1 MPIDSAFD
9 VAFAAAKPPEHFDPA
24 ALRHDLF
31 DSTPAL
37 LNVLHTFHPWLAD
50 MRVQL
55 RGAVDAANAP
65 QLAGLIH
72 TLRGGLAQLRAKSA
86 VDLVRQLDAVC
97 KANPTAPLPPDHPGL
112 LALETELEALSAEL
126 TRFLSDVERVVPP
139 KQT

>member
-1 MPIDSAFD
+1 MPVDSAFD
-9 VAFAAAKPPEHFDPA
+9 LAFAAAKPPEHFDPA

-50 MRVQL
+50 MRAQL

-86 VDLVRQLDAVC
+86 VDLVRAG
-97 KANPTAPLPPDHPGL
+97 LPN
-112 LALETELEALSAEL
+112 
-126 TRFLSDVERVVPP
+126 
-139 KQT
+139 